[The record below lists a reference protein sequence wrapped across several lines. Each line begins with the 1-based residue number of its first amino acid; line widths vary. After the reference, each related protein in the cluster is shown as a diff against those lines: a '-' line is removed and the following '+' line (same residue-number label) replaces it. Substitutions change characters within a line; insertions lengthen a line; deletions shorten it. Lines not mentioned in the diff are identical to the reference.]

1 MIEGK
6 ERGEKTRVYA
16 CMRVGREIKDDLG
29 VEIIRRNVVVWNEA
43 KRVPVPENG
52 RFDPAGVPASPGAC
66 TQGATVMPHS
76 RLPFHIP
83 SPAKWSPFKKHYFPS

>member
-43 KRVPVPENG
+43 KRQPVPENG
-52 RFDPAGVPASPGAC
+52 
-66 TQGATVMPHS
+66 
-76 RLPFHIP
+76 
-83 SPAKWSPFKKHYFPS
+83 